1 MVPADATQPELT
13 RVQRAMLQRRQVL
26 EHRNAGEPVA
36 SIAVRLGVTPGE
48 VSRMAQ
54 QARVEASMFEHPIH
68 QLAGRVAEPLLDWLQ
83 ALPLDAAGWTR
94 GQVFEQAAAAMGHE
108 VSEPVLL
115 RKLRDSPW
123 RFDACGRLAAG
134 E

>member
-1 MVPADATQPELT
+1 MAIDTSALEQT
-13 RVQRAMLQRRQVL
+13 RAQRAMLRRRRVL
-26 EHRNAGEPVA
+26 KRRNSGEPVA
-36 SIAVRLGVTPGE
+36 SIAVWLGVTPSE

-54 QARVEASMFEHPIH
+54 QARVEASMLEHPIH
-68 QLAGRVAEPLLDWLQ
+68 RLAGHVAEPLLDWLV
-83 ALPLDAAGWTR
+83 ALPAEAAGWTR
-94 GQVFEQAAAAMGHE
+94 GQVFERAAAAMGHE

-123 RFDACGRLAAG
+123 RFAPDGRLAAR